1 MRHRV
6 FLLLGMSV
14 LLFTSALNAAEML
27 TVRVTPESL
36 EELAQ
41 LSDYADYAVSEIPAH
56 RLGRSYDYLI
66 PNTRVDEFS
75 DLGFRH
81 EIIYPDRAVWNDA
94 DYYSYQEIQDLLST
108 TVAEHPD
115 IAVMEN
121 LGVSTRDGVIIWG
134 LKISDNPGIQE
145 DEPDVL
151 LDAVIHA
158 REPVNANILATF
170 INEMTDG
177 YGVDAEITSLI
188 DETEIWIIPI
198 LNPEGYIF
206 VQTGIDNPW
215 WRKNKRDNDEDG
227 LFEGVVNEYCGS
239 SYPSFPDGVDLN
251 RNYAEGWFTAGSGA
265 ECSIVY
271 RGPAAM
277 SENEAQLQQM
287 LFEREHFVAGI
298 SFHSYSEYVGYC
310 GEDVA
315 GIQLAEDMAASIH
328 KEGSGYYT
336 AEYFYGNGQSYNWMY
351 WEHGCQAYLIETATT
366 FFPNGS
372 ARIAAIVESNQHGI
386 RTLLDRVH
394 GNGIR
399 GHVYDASTLEPLVAD
414 LALSGDPAINHPR
427 RSEEVYGRFA
437 RMLEPG
443 SYELTVSLEGYHDQV
458 FENLQVVGGEPIEL
472 EVPLYPLSSSV
483 DEQPGRILMLQ
494 NYPNPFNPKTNLRY
508 VLAPGSESVQVEL
521 SIFDMAGRRIRSFRE
536 RSQGGGVHDI
546 EWDGRNDKGVELSSG
561 VYLCTLKAGDWTSSS
576 KMVLAR

>member
-1 MRHRV
+1 MRLRA
-6 FLLLGMSV
+6 FLLFGFAA
-14 LLFTSALNAAEML
+14 LLITPSLNAVEML
-27 TVRVTPESL
+27 TVRVNPQTPQ
-36 EELAQ
+36 ELAE
-41 LSDYADYAVSEIPAH
+41 LSEFAEYAVSEIPAH
-56 RLGRSYDYLI
+56 RPGRSYDFLI
-66 PNTRVDEFS
+66 PDFS
-75 DLGFRH
+75 LRAFESLGLKH
-81 EIIYPDRAVWNDA
+81 EIIYPERAVWNDA
-94 DYYSYQEIQDLLST
+94 DYYSYQEIQDLLTT
-108 TVAEHPD
+108 TVAEHPE
-115 IAVMEN
+115 IAHMEN

-134 LKISDNPGIQE
+134 LKISDNPSIQE

-151 LDAVIHA
+151 FDAVIHA

-170 INEMTDG
+170 IGEMTDG
-177 YGVDAEITSLI
+177 YGVDPEITSLI

-227 LFEGVVNEYCGS
+227 VFEGVVNEYCGS

-271 RGPAAM
+271 RGPSAM

-310 GEDVA
+310 GEDAA
-315 GIQLAEDMAASIH
+315 GIQLAEDIAASIH

-336 AEYFYGNGQSYNWMY
+336 TDYFYGNGQSYNWMY

-386 RTLLDRVH
+386 RTLMDRVH

-399 GHVYDASTLEPLVAD
+399 GHVYDASTLAPLVAE
-414 LALSGDPAINHPR
+414 LTLSGDPAINHPR
-427 RSEEVYGRFA
+427 RSEEVYGRFT
-437 RMLEPG
+437 RLLEPG
-443 SYELTVSLEGYHDQV
+443 SYNLTVSLEGYHDQV
-458 FENLQVVGGEPIEL
+458 YENLQVLGGAPIEL

-483 DEQPGRILMLQ
+483 DEQAGRIVLLQ
-494 NYPNPFNPKTNLRY
+494 NYPNPFNPQTTLRY
-508 VLAPGSESVQVEL
+508 TLAPGSEGVQVEL
-521 SIFDMAGRRIRSFRE
+521 SIFDMGGRRIRSFRE
-536 RSQGGGVHDI
+536 MSHGGGVHEID
-546 EWDGRNDKGVELSSG
+546 WDGRNEEGTELSSG
-561 VYLCTLKAGDWTSSS
+561 VYLCTIKAGDWTSST